1 MRVSQR
7 RLFSLG
13 SLWLQDNDVAK
24 FKTLEQT
31 QLGWEH
37 LHWQYADYLTFSNDQ
52 IQTSASGE
60 KLSKL
65 SEIIGVGLG
74 VGAIYAQFRVNLN
87 RFRRFMAPASTKR
100 VDFEFFSSSARF
112 FHETKGTT
120 YESKVPIMRA
130 EIMQQKQE
138 TAAYIGTL
146 PASVAIAGSTGSIAL
161 YRHQDRTSFDTS
173 ITLIDPPAD
182 GPTDARPASEADELA
197 CVLRYYQNF
206 YSITHMN
213 NQNPTSLMLTDWL
226 RQIAGQLEMGRSAP
240 SIAPKRLYAR
250 GRTRDPET
258 GSSEYWGTIFDAR
271 IARASITTYA
281 SFDEASEKI
290 KDPVTFLGVSQEV
303 TDIIRR
309 AQWERLLIYT
319 DGNAALEHRDGV
331 EITESGILTRR
342 LEPGEYDQASRSEF
356 NRLRRR
362 FHT

>member
-13 SLWLQDNDVAK
+13 SLSLQDNDVAK

-31 QLGWEH
+31 QLGWAH

-52 IQTSASGE
+52 IQTSANGE

-74 VGAIYAQFRVNLN
+74 VGAVYAQFQVNLN
-87 RFRRFMAPASTKR
+87 RFRRFMAPGSTKR
-100 VDFEFFSSSARF
+100 VDFEFYSSSARF

-120 YESKVPIMRA
+120 YESTVPRMRD

-146 PASVAIAGSTGSIAL
+146 PAPIAIAGSTGSIAL
-161 YRHQDRTSFDTS
+161 YRHRDRKSFDTS

-182 GPTDARPASEADELA
+182 DAPNSRPATEADELA

-206 YSITHMN
+206 YSITHIN
-213 NQNPTSLMLTDWL
+213 SQNPTSLMLTDWL
-226 RQIAGQLEMGRSAP
+226 RQVADQLEVGRTAP
-240 SIAPKRLYAR
+240 SIAPKRLYTR
-250 GRTRDPET
+250 GRTREPET
-258 GSSEYWGTIFDAR
+258 RHSVYWGTIFDAR
-271 IARASITTYA
+271 IARASVTTYA
-281 SFDEASEKI
+281 SFDDATEKI

-309 AQWERLLIYT
+309 AQWERLLIYA
-319 DGNAALEHRDGV
+319 DNNAALEHRDGV
-331 EITESGILTRR
+331 EITDSGILTKR
-342 LEPGEYDQASRSEF
+342 LDPGEYNQASRSEF

-362 FHT
+362 FRT